1 MSMMISIGTFPPGDM
16 LALHVLLLKIKVL
29 QSIQRWKH
37 LQNCL
42 AEPGLY
48 GARVNAVIA
57 ARLVAC
63 APDVDE
69 VFWGAPT
76 V

>member
-1 MSMMISIGTFPPGDM
+1 MYAWIHEPPVTCSRF
-16 LALHVLLLKIKVL
+16 LFFLLKVKVL
-29 QSIQRWKH
+29 QSIKRWKH

-42 AEPGLY
+42 AEPGLD